1 MNFKNKSTFDMKLLI
16 MFIFSIFVKRKDKN
30 LYLEQLKS
38 PCLQFLYEGMLNHS
52 DINKFY
58 FWV

>member
-1 MNFKNKSTFDMKLLI
+1 MKLLI